1 MYSSDKG
8 GALWL
13 IHYISGIRQCVSS
26 FAVHWLLVFLRPIH
40 SAYRLCV
47 SCKAHTVPV
56 TSPFSDADDLVGH
69 NGRHIRYA
77 KICFGSDQTQHMFI
91 YPALTLLYPV
101 CHFAWQSLQAIHH
114 GTRSHDLWRRLSL
127 IHKSQ
132 KDQFKIHEQ
141 SVLLQPVISVTVGQW
156 RRGAAERKSSA
167 SPRFTGRHTG
177 TGAHTL
183 MYVHS
188 LMHKKAK
195 GEKEVLM
202 GVLTIA
208 LLM

>member
-1 MYSSDKG
+1 M
-8 GALWL
+8 
-13 IHYISGIRQCVSS
+13 
-26 FAVHWLLVFLRPIH
+26 FLRPIH

-114 GTRSHDLWRRLSL
+114 GARSHDLWRRLSL